1 MTSIYTLTTWIIPLF
16 LCVILHEI
24 AHGYVALK
32 LGDKTAWLMGRL
44 NLNPAKHFDPVGCV
58 VVPLFLWLIKAPM
71 LFGWAKPVP
80 VDFAQLNNPKRDTGL
95 VAAAGPLMNVILA
108 IVFVLVGRL
117 IRWLLPHDL
126 PLTIWLVENI
136 KNGIFFSLVL
146 ACFNM
151 LPILP
156 MDGGRVVW
164 SLLPKKYANMY
175 ASTEK
180 YGLFVLIGVLFL
192 LPMLGL
198 DIVGWFIGTLYPIL
212 ARFVGL
218 FVA

>member
-1 MTSIYTLTTWIIPLF
+1 MNSIYTLTTWILPLY

-24 AHGYVALK
+24 AHGYVALR

-44 NLNPAKHFDPVGCV
+44 NLNPVKHFDVVGSFL
-58 VVPLFLWLIKAPM
+58 VPLFLWMMQSPM

-95 VAAAGPLMNVILA
+95 VAAAGPVANLLLA
-108 IVFVLVGRL
+108 IVFVLIGK
-117 IRWLLPHDL
+117 
-126 PLTIWLVENI
+126 TILFVFPTNWAITSWMIENI
-136 KNGIFFSLVL
+136 KNGISFSLVL
-146 ACFNM
+146 ACFNLM
-151 LPILP
+151 PILP
-156 MDGGRVVW
+156 MDGGRIVW
-164 SLLPKKYANMY
+164 SLLPQKYANTY
-175 ASTEK
+175 AESEK

-212 ARFVGL
+212 AQFVNL
-218 FVA
+218 FV